1 MRQRPPT
8 RSRSQSHPFT
18 DASRG
23 ERLQRVMADAGIGSR
38 RRCEE
43 LIEAGEVTVNGLTVD
58 QLPAWVNPRTDRII
72 AAGKKVVPPARNI
85 YIMLY
90 KPRGVVATNADPEGR
105 PRAIDFVQHPS
116 KARLFSIGRLDMDT
130 AGLLLLT
137 NDGELTNRLTHPRY
151 EIPKI
156 YEVTVKGALDEGDV
170 RRIEQGIS
178 LHGQGA
184 RRKPQPRSQAR
195 TTPNSASPRPR
206 GARLKLLKRDRD
218 RTLLLMEL
226 REGRDEMIRSIM
238 IDLGHPVKKLQRVQV
253 GPLKLKGL
261 SMGQWRELT
270 TSELAALK
278 KAAGSSD
285 RRRKTATPER
295 PSASRNRDEL

>member
-1 MRQRPPT
+1 MRQRQPT
-8 RSRSQSHPFT
+8 QFRSQSHPFT

-43 LIEAGEVTVNGLTVD
+43 LIEAGEVTVNGLMVD

-72 AAGKKVVPPARNI
+72 AAGKKVVPSARNI

-90 KPRGVVATNADPEGR
+90 KPRGVVSTNADPEGR

-116 KARLFSIGRLDMDT
+116 KARLYSIGRLDMDT

-178 LHGQGA
+178 LHGQSA
-184 RRKPQPRSQAR
+184 RRRPQPRSQTR
-195 TTPNSASPRPR
+195 SPNPASTRPR

-270 TSELAALK
+270 ASELAALK
-278 KAAGSSD
+278 KATRTAPRQAL
-285 RRRKTATPER
+285 RRGRR
-295 PSASRNRDEL
+295 S